1 MTKLEKQQLSVVG
14 VNVRSAFRMRSPQ
27 SSDSLILMS
36 SLKTSWT
43 QTLAFFYAYHLQVAL
58 RSPHF
63 TPNTV
68 NLPTCNTYKSYKL
81 KFQNIIL
88 SVFLKHKR
96 HWVHM
101 RPWHLSSAFVKTLN
115 RLAPEFWAAKTFQ
128 SGGETGVKVI
138 PKYRHLN
145 PQWMK
150 TQGASG
156 LKIVLQRCEVW
167 MVGADTRQI
176 HGGHKRTCQF
186 SNYDIIYLNLF

>member
-14 VNVRSAFRMRSPQ
+14 VNVCSAFRMCSPQ

-43 QTLAFFYAYHLQVAL
+43 QTLAFLYANHLLVTSKSA
-58 RSPHF
+58 HF
-63 TPNTV
+63 TPNIA
-68 NLPTCNTYKSYKL
+68 NLPICKL
-81 KFQNIIL
+81 LINKFQNNIS
-88 SVFLKHKR
+88 SVTLKHKR
-96 HWVHM
+96 HWIHM